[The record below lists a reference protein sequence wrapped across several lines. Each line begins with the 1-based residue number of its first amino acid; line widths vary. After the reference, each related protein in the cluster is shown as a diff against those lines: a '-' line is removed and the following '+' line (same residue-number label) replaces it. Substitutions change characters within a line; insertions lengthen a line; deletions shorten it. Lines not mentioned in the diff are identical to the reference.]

1 MFSHL
6 SISCELGLQMLLNQ
20 NSLQLVAHCINLLS
34 YIAYTYTGA
43 FKLPLNPRMQE
54 VINSETKLLKVWNHG
69 LELNFIQPEKIK
81 RKDKFKGIPE
91 TNTFKLQNKAAEFP
105 YPESC
110 GEYSTRQMFTK
121 AYCIKQELYSLVF
134 GNICVFGITLL
145 PFPLQIL
152 YSLLFLFV
160 SALLPGLMH
169 MYSALH
175 SFQCKICG
183 QH

>member
-1 MFSHL
+1 MNCMHDRNKETFWVVLRKQKSRAKAHAIMQ
-6 SISCELGLQMLLNQ
+6 SKSRGFPSSQTGISSRTRTN
-20 NSLQLVAHCINLLS
+20 
-34 YIAYTYTGA
+34 
-43 FKLPLNPRMQE
+43 
-54 VINSETKLLKVWNHG
+54 
-69 LELNFIQPEKIK
+69 
-81 RKDKFKGIPE
+81 PE

>member
-1 MFSHL
+1 MNCMHDRNKETFWVVLRKQKSRAKAHAIMQ
-6 SISCELGLQMLLNQ
+6 SKSRGFPSSQTGISSRTREP
-20 NSLQLVAHCINLLS
+20 I
-34 YIAYTYTGA
+34 
-43 FKLPLNPRMQE
+43 
-54 VINSETKLLKVWNHG
+54 LK
-69 LELNFIQPEKIK
+69 QTRSSCKIK
-81 RKDKFKGIPE
+81 
-91 TNTFKLQNKAAEFP
+91 LQIFS

-160 SALLPGLMH
+160 SALLPGLVHMH
-169 MYSALH
+169 SAYFTFLPM
-175 SFQCKICG
+175 
-183 QH
+183 

>member
-1 MFSHL
+1 MNHDRNKETFWGDGAQKTKVTGKDTCHYAKQKQRVSL
-6 SISCELGLQMLLNQ
+6 LVRQESQVGPEPILKQTRSSC
-20 NSLQLVAHCINLLS
+20 
-34 YIAYTYTGA
+34 
-43 FKLPLNPRMQE
+43 
-54 VINSETKLLKVWNHG
+54 
-69 LELNFIQPEKIK
+69 KIK
-81 RKDKFKGIPE
+81 
-91 TNTFKLQNKAAEFP
+91 LQIFS